1 MECMYAICLLEI
13 VIYASK
19 GANGCIIFITSFK
32 PSKNGVL
39 LCVPSSSSCTKAK
52 YILEYKVSKFDANKK
67 L

>member
-1 MECMYAICLLEI
+1 
-13 VIYASK
+13 
-19 GANGCIIFITSFK
+19 
-32 PSKNGVL
+32 VL